1 VMKAV
6 VIRVAVKDV
15 KLLFNEPVSA
25 RKVVN

>member
-1 VMKAV
+1 MKAV
-6 VIRVAVKDV
+6 IIHIDIKGV